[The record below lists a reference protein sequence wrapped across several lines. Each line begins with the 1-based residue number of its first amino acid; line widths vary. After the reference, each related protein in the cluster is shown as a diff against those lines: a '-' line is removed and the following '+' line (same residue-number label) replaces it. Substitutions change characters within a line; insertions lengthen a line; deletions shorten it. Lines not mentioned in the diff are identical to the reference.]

1 MILRFSSSWCCCA
14 TKYRWP
20 KNIRH
25 EDRVDHL
32 RSYTLHSFRV
42 RSYTVLK
49 ILHCVHY
56 SNANT
61 HLNNQ
66 LTFCEVEHDE
76 YCVTASIELNI
87 TPLPREAAIYFLV
100 WLTRPWLVPLD
111 RKLQLVFQFRI
122 RPRVIKIVS
131 GIEDKSYTGIPD
143 KVINTRQGCLAT
155 TYFVL
160 VLLGSCDSKRK
171 SSLVFISLFWF
182 L

>member
-1 MILRFSSSWCCCA
+1 MLL
-14 TKYRWP
+14 
-20 KNIRH
+20 RH
-25 EDRVDHL
+25 EIPVAKEHSRWG
-32 RSYTLHSFRV
+32 LHSFRV
-42 RSYTVLK
+42 RSYTVLQADK

-61 HLNNQ
+61 HLNNR
-66 LTFCEVEHDE
+66 LTFCEFEQDE

-87 TPLPREAAIYFLV
+87 IPLPREAAIYFLV

-122 RPRVIKIVS
+122 RPRVIEIVS

-160 VLLGSCDSKRK
+160 VLLVSCDSKRK
-171 SSLVFISLFWF
+171 SSLVFISLFGF
-182 L
+182 LELPQARFQIEIIL